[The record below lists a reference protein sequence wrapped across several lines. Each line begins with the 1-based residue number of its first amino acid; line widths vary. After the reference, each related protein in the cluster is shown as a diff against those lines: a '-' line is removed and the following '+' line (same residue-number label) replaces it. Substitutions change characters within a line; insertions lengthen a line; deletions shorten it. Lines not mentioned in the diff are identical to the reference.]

1 MAKLIKSTD
10 IFESDDIFKGIRD
23 SATKTIEELDKLNG
37 EFSKTATELK
47 KAIGGAQFDSSKS
60 IKEFTENTS
69 KANKLMME
77 SVKIEEMRQRVRV
90 QVEKANEQLA
100 KSEREKN
107 KAQAESN
114 KAMAEGEKLEQQRIR
129 TARER
134 AKAEREA
141 QREAEKKAQS
151 EEKARKLAEAEASAY
166 KQLEKATR
174 ELKNQSKE
182 LGAQMLK
189 LESDGKKNTKEFREI
204 EKQYK
209 ATTQQAQILDQKL
222 KGLDKSV
229 GDNFRNVGNYKDAIQ
244 GLQSGLGQ
252 LGIAFGV
259 GAVFQ
264 SATEKIIEFD
274 QSVADLQAITG
285 ASGKDLEFYRQQ
297 ANELGVSVE
306 GGASAVVEAYKL
318 IGSAKPELLTNAEAL
333 NEVTKSAITLSEAS
347 GMTLPE
353 SATALTDAMNQ
364 FGADASQAERYI
376 NVLAN
381 GAKFGAVEIP
391 QVTEALLKFGAVAKT
406 SNVSIEESTALIEM
420 LGEKG
425 LKGAEAGTAL
435 RNVMLKLSAP
445 DALPKEAQE
454 RLTALGISFDQLNN
468 DAIPFSERLS
478 ALKPLLQDNATLV
491 KVFGM
496 ENAVSAT
503 SLISNID
510 RIKEL
515 ESQMYTQGTAM
526 EQATQRTNTLG
537 HALLELKNEFFAMFT
552 SMGSGSGSMQ
562 MFIDGLKFIAHNL
575 GTIFSVLGKVVMAWI
590 GYRTALA
597 SIQAYQFV
605 VSGGLKDLGKELLE
619 NISLTK
625 RASTTQQQLGT
636 SAVVAGE
643 GVSKAGRALGAIP
656 WMVLIG
662 FLIEMATKW
671 YDVASGT
678 AEARRQEDLY
688 NEAKKVG
695 QEISDKAVSDEM
707 DNVKER
713 LRLLDLESRKR
724 IANGESEKKVNEE
737 RAKAEQQIHEDAKK
751 QFNEKVYWAEQWL
764 KKLEEDKGKI
774 PSTIQKIGAKG
785 EVFTIA
791 NPELETTGRQL
802 DQSIANQR
810 EAIKNM
816 KNSQKTFQ
824 DALDESQVKLIE
836 TTSRQ
841 NEYNVKIAD
850 NTGKIK
856 GNTKGHH
863 ELKTALKEVDDYLER
878 TIQLEQQLTEIRQ
891 KRQLVQMD
899 QSIEGQISNAVKLA
913 SEKGIVAVAKEG
925 EMYDEI
931 EKKIIERFELEKSF
945 IQQRAQ
951 TSVTELENQ
960 FARETQLEKDKLKE
974 ERDDLLKQDGLTKK
988 QREAIEQSYQT
999 RLTELDIEQKQ
1010 RRNDL
1015 NKEIEIITEKSADDQ
1030 IKIEDD
1036 KNKEIKKYNDQLNE
1050 ALKTNAENTN
1060 NAIKKGNDDLLKSEK
1075 EKYKTIDELVRAS
1088 TDFFIKQSE
1097 KKVTQIEKEL
1107 DSANKQYDTLKT
1119 LAENGNINAQQSL
1132 AEQQKAITELEKRK
1146 EKELKRQQRIK
1157 LAQSVFSTYSS
1168 KVESG
1173 SKNPLAETIRDTTLL
1188 TQFIA
1193 SLPTFESGIEDTG
1206 KNGHGIDGKGGFLS
1220 VLHPN
1225 ERVVPKSL
1233 NEQIGNMSNEQ
1244 LSKIAWEYQNG
1255 KIVRDGDAIASPIE
1269 TMILVQKID
1278 ELNQTIKN
1286 KPETN
1291 IALGEIT
1298 QSMMEIVQKT
1308 KTGNTTTFNRYR
1320 VKK

>member
-10 IFESDDIFKGIRD
+10 IFETDDIFKGIRD

-47 KAIGGAQFDSSKS
+47 KAIGGASFDSSKS
-60 IKEFTENTS
+60 IKEFTDNTS

-77 SVKIEEMRQRVRV
+77 SVKIEELKQRVRV
-90 QVEKANEQLA
+90 QSEKANEQLA

-134 AKAEREA
+134 AKAEKEA
-141 QREAEKKAQS
+141 QREAEKKAKS

-189 LESDGKKNTKEFREI
+189 LESEGKRNTKEFREI
-204 EKQYK
+204 ERQYK

-229 GDNFRNVGNYKDAIQ
+229 GDNFRNVGNYKDAIR

-285 ASGKDLEFYRQQ
+285 ASGKDLEFYKQQ
-297 ANELGVSVE
+297 ANEMGVSVE

-333 NEVTKSAITLSEAS
+333 NEVTKSAITLSQAS

-364 FGADASQAERYI
+364 FGADAKEAERYI

-391 QVTEALLKFGAVAKT
+391 QVTDALLKFGAVAKT
-406 SNVSIEESTALIEM
+406 SNVSIEESTALIEL

-445 DALPKEAQE
+445 DALPKEAQD

-478 ALKPLLQDNATLV
+478 ALKPLLEDNATLV

-537 HALLELKNEFFAMFT
+537 HALMELKNEFFAMFT

-562 MFIDGLKFIAHNL
+562 MFIDGLKFVAQNL
-575 GTIFSVLGKVVMAWI
+575 GIIFSVLGKVVASWVL
-590 GYRTALA
+590 YRTTLA

-605 VSGGLKDLGKELLE
+605 MSGGLKELGKSLLA
-619 NISLTK
+619 NISLTN
-625 RASTTQQQLGT
+625 RASTAQRQLGT
-636 SAVVAGE
+636 ASVVAGD
-643 GVSKAGRALGAIP
+643 GVAKAGRALGAIP

-678 AEARRQEDLY
+678 AEARRQEDLF
-688 NEAKKVG
+688 NESKKVG
-695 QEISDKAVSDEM
+695 QEISDKAVADEM

-737 RAKAEQQIHEDAKK
+737 RAMLEQQIHEDAKR
-751 QFNEKVYWAEQWL
+751 QFNEKIYWAEQWL
-764 KKLEEDKGKI
+764 KRLESDRAKI

-802 DQSIANQR
+802 EQSIANQR
-810 EAIKNM
+810 EAINNM

-836 TTSRQ
+836 TNAREKDYSVT
-841 NEYNVKIAD
+841 IAD
-850 NTGKIK
+850 NTGKVK
-856 GNTKGHH
+856 GNVKAHH

-891 KRQLVQMD
+891 KRQLAQMD
-899 QSIEGQISNAVKLA
+899 QTIEGDIANAVKLA
-913 SEKGIVAVAKEG
+913 SEKGEVVVAKEG

-931 EKKIIERFELEKSF
+931 EKKIIERFELEKTF
-945 IQQRAQ
+945 IQQRAEI
-951 TSVTELENQ
+951 SVTELRNQ
-960 FARETQLEKDKLKE
+960 FARETQLEKDKLKD
-974 ERDDLLKQDGLTKK
+974 ERDELLKQDGLTKT
-988 QREAIEQSYQT
+988 QREAIEKSYQT
-999 RLTELDIEQKQ
+999 RLGELAVEQTQ
-1010 RRNDL
+1010 REKDL
-1015 NKEIEIITEKSADDQ
+1015 NTEIAIITEKSVDDQ
-1030 IKIEDD
+1030 VKLEQD
-1036 KNKEIKKYNDQLNE
+1036 KNKDIKTYNDQLNE
-1050 ALKTNAENTN
+1050 ALKTNAETTN
-1060 NAIKKGNDDLLKSEK
+1060 NAIKKGNDDVLKSEK
-1075 EKYKTIDELVRAS
+1075 EKYKTIDEFVKAS
-1088 TDFFIKQSE
+1088 TDFFIQQSE
-1097 KKVTQIEKEL
+1097 KKVAQIDKEL
-1107 DSANKQYDTLKT
+1107 TKANQQYDTLKT

-1132 AEQQKAITELEKRK
+1132 AEQQKAITDLEKRK

-1157 LAQSVFSTYSS
+1157 LAQSVFTTYAS

-1173 SKNPLAETIRDTTLL
+1173 SKNALAETIRDTTLL
-1188 TQFIA
+1188 TQFIS

-1233 NEQIGNMSNEQ
+1233 NEQIGGMSNEQ

-1255 KIVRDGDAIASPIE
+1255 KIVRDGDAIASPME

-1291 IALGEIT
+1291 IELGAIT

-1308 KTGNTTTFNRYR
+1308 KAGNTTTYNRYR

>member
-10 IFESDDIFKGIRD
+10 IFETDDIFRGIRD
-23 SATKTIEELDKLNG
+23 SASKTIDELEKLNG
-37 EFSKTATELK
+37 EFGKTAIELK

-60 IKEFTENTS
+60 IKEFTDNTS
-69 KANKLMME
+69 RANKLMLE

-90 QVEKANEQLA
+90 QSEKANEQLA

-107 KAQAESN
+107 KATAESN

-134 AKAEREA
+134 AKADQQA
-141 QREAEKKAQS
+141 QKEAEKKAQS

-182 LGAQMLK
+182 LGAQLLK
-189 LESDGKKNTKEFREI
+189 LETDGKKNTKEFREI

-209 ATTQQAQILDQKL
+209 ATTQQAQILDTKL
-222 KGLDKSV
+222 KHLDKSV
-229 GDNFRNVGNYKDAIQ
+229 GDNFRNVGNYKDAIR
-244 GLQSGLGQ
+244 GLQSGLGS

-264 SATEKIIEFD
+264 SATEKIMEFD

-285 ASGKDLEFYRQQ
+285 ASGKDLEFYKQQ
-297 ANELGVSVE
+297 ANEMGVSVE

-318 IGSAKPELLTNAEAL
+318 IGSAKPELLTNASAL
-333 NEVTKSAITLSEAS
+333 NEVTKSAITLAEAS

-364 FGADASQAERYI
+364 FGADAKEAERYI

-406 SNVSIEESTALIEM
+406 SNVSIEESTALIEL

-425 LKGAEAGTAL
+425 LKGAEGGTAL

-445 DALPKEAQE
+445 DALPKEAQQ
-454 RLTALGISFDQLNN
+454 RLTDLGISFAQLNN
-468 DAIPFSERLS
+468 DSIPFSDRL
-478 ALKPLLQDNATLV
+478 ATLKPLLTDNATLV

-496 ENAVSAT
+496 ENSVAAT

-562 MFIDGLKFIAHNL
+562 MLIDGLKFLGKNL
-575 GTIFSVLGKVVMAWI
+575 GTIFSVLGKIVTAWI
-590 GYRTALA
+590 VYRTTLA

-605 VSGGLKDLGKELLE
+605 VSGGLKELGKELLA

-625 RASTTQQQLGT
+625 KAAVTERELGVA
-636 SAVVAGE
+636 SAVAGDGVA
-643 GVSKAGRALGAIP
+643 KAGKALSGIP

-678 AEARRQEDLY
+678 AEARRQEDMF
-688 NEAKKVG
+688 AKAKQDG
-695 QEISDKAVSDEM
+695 QAISDQAVNDEM
-707 DNVKER
+707 NNVKER
-713 LRLLDLESRKR
+713 LRLLDLETRKR
-724 IANGESEKKVNEE
+724 IANGENEKKVNEE
-737 RAKAEQQIHEDAKK
+737 KAKAEQQIHEDAKK
-751 QFNEKVYWAEQWL
+751 QFNDKIYWAEQWL
-764 KKLEEDKGKI
+764 KQLQEDKAKI
-774 PSTIQKIGAKG
+774 PAKIQKITGKG
-785 EVFTIA
+785 IVVEVE
-791 NPELETTGRQL
+791 NPEIQKRYDLE
-802 DQSIANQR
+802 QSIANQKQ
-810 EAIKNM
+810 AIDNM

-836 TTSRQ
+836 TTAK
-841 NEYNVKIAD
+841 EKDYNVIIAD
-850 NTGKIK
+850 NSGKVK
-856 GNTKGHH
+856 GNVKAHV
-863 ELKTALKEVDDYLER
+863 ELKTALKEVDDYLEQ

-891 KRQLVQMD
+891 KRQLAQMD
-899 QSIEGQISNAVKLA
+899 QSIEGQIANAVKLA
-913 SEKGIVAVAKEG
+913 TDEGIVAVAKEG

-931 EKKIIERFELEKSF
+931 EKKIIERFNLEKSF
-945 IQQRAQ
+945 IQQRADI
-951 TSVTELENQ
+951 SIAELRNQ
-960 FARETQLEKDKLKE
+960 YARETQLQKDKLIE

-988 QREAIEQSYQT
+988 QKEAIEQSYQT
-999 RLTELDIEQKQ
+999 RLTELGVEQTQ
-1010 RRNDL
+1010 MATDM
-1015 NKEIEIITEKSADDQ
+1015 NKEIQVITEKSVDEQ
-1030 IKIEDD
+1030 VKLEID
-1036 KNKEIKKYNDQLNE
+1036 KDKEIKTYNDQLNDG
-1050 ALKTNAENTN
+1050 LKANAESTN
-1060 NAIKKGNDDLLKSEK
+1060 KEIKTGNDDIIKSEK
-1075 EKYKTIDELVRAS
+1075 EKYKTIDDFVKAS

-1097 KKVTQIEKEL
+1097 KKVTQIDKEL
-1107 DSANKQYDTLKT
+1107 DKANKQYDTLKT

-1157 LAQSVFSTYSS
+1157 LAQSVFSTYAS

-1173 SKNPLAETIRDTTLL
+1173 SKNALAETIRDTTLL
-1188 TQFIA
+1188 TQFISA
-1193 SLPTFESGIEDTG
+1193 LPTFESGIDDTG
-1206 KNGHGIDGKGGFLS
+1206 KSGNGLDGRGGFLS

-1233 NEQIGNMSNEQ
+1233 NQQIGSMSNEQ

-1255 KIVRDGDAIASPIE
+1255 KLVRDGDAIASPME
-1269 TMILVQKID
+1269 TMILVNKID

-1308 KTGNTTTFNRYR
+1308 KAGNTTTYNRYR